1 MHGMELSSPEEIA
14 KVFENCIQQYGY
26 MDIGA
31 ATGYWGVT
39 SDAIYQEAIDILKR
53 KGYMIHITDIKTGL
67 NGESV
72 RVQIITPPI
81 AINGKSL
88 YEIAKEILLEHE
100 KGYSITELAERYSAG
115 EDAVEYWIKR
125 AIFHR
130 CVDTLSDIAG
140 IGGINL

>member
-1 MHGMELSSPEEIA
+1 MYDMDSKSAEEIA
-14 KVFENCIQQYGY
+14 EIFECCIQQYGY
-26 MDIGA
+26 MDVGA
-31 ATGYWGVT
+31 ATGYWCDT
-39 SDAIYQEAIDILKR
+39 SGAYAQRAIDVLKH
-53 KGYMIHITDIKTGL
+53 KGYMIHTVDIKTGL

-72 RVQIITPPI
+72 RIQIMTPPI

-115 EDAVEYWIKR
+115 EDDIKYWIKR

-130 CVDTLSDIAG
+130 CMDTLSDIAG
-140 IGGINL
+140 IGLINL